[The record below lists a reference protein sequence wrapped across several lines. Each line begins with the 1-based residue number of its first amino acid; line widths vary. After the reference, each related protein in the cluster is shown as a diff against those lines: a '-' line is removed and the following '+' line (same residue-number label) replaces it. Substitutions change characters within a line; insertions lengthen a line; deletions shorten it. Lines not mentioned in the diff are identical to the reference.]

1 MGWFLRRVAQSL
13 LMLWVVISLVFL
25 SINFVPG
32 DPAELLLAQ
41 DGGSPDPIMVE
52 MLREELGLNRPMLEQ
67 YTKKMGDLLQGNL
80 GTSIVDGSSVGQEVM
95 RRLPRTLELIGAAGI
110 LSLLFG
116 IPAGVLSAL
125 RPRSLFSRIA
135 GLVAGTAQSIPV
147 FVVGTLFVILFA
159 TVLGWL
165 PAGGFTPLGRDP
177 GRHLTLLILPAATI
191 ALGLSAIVFRITRAS
206 MLDVLP
212 LDFIRTARAKGVPA
226 RRVIIR
232 HGLRNALMP
241 VITVFALQL
250 GGLLAGTVLVETVFN
265 WPGLSGMLVAGVNA
279 RDYPVVTGV
288 IVVVSAFYIGL
299 NLLVDVI
306 YGLTDPRVRK

>member
-13 LMLWVVISLVFL
+13 VMLWVVISLVFL
-25 SINFVPG
+25 SIHFVPG

-41 DGGSPDPIMVE
+41 DGGSPDPVMVE
-52 MLREELGLNRPMLEQ
+52 MLREELGLNRPLWEQ
-67 YTKKMGDLLQGNL
+67 YTQRMGDLLQGSL

-110 LSLLFG
+110 LSLLIG

-125 RPRSLFSRIA
+125 RPRSLFSKIA
-135 GLVAGTAQSIPV
+135 AVLAGTAQSIPV

-159 TVLGWL
+159 TILGWL
-165 PAGGFTPLGRDP
+165 PAGGFTPFGRDP
-177 GRHLTLLILPAATI
+177 GRHMILLIMPAATI

-232 HGLRNALMP
+232 HALRNALMP

>member
-41 DGGSPDPIMVE
+41 DGGSPDPVMVE

-67 YTKKMGDLLQGNL
+67 YTLKMGDLLQGDL
-80 GTSIVDGSSVGQEVM
+80 GTSIVDGSPVGQEVM

-110 LSLLFG
+110 LSLMIG

-135 GLVAGTAQSIPV
+135 ALLAGTAQSIPV
-147 FVVGTLFVILFA
+147 FVLGTLFVILFA
-159 TVLGWL
+159 TALGWL
-165 PAGGFTPLGRDP
+165 PAGGFTPFGRDP
-177 GRHLTLLILPAATI
+177 GRHMMLLILPAATI

-226 RRVIIR
+226 RRVII
-232 HGLRNALMP
+232 HHALRNALMP

>member
-13 LMLWVVISLVFL
+13 VMLWVVISLVFL
-25 SINFVPG
+25 SIHFVPG

-52 MLREELGLNRPMLEQ
+52 MLREELGLNRPLWEQ
-67 YTKKMGDLLQGNL
+67 YTQRMGDLLQGSL

-110 LSLLFG
+110 LSLLIG

-125 RPRSLFSRIA
+125 RPRSLFSKIA
-135 GLVAGTAQSIPV
+135 GLLAGTAQSIPV

-159 TVLGWL
+159 TILGWL
-165 PAGGFTPLGRDP
+165 PAGGFTPFGRDP
-177 GRHLTLLILPAATI
+177 GRHMILLIMPAATI

-232 HGLRNALMP
+232 HALRNALMP

>member
-13 LMLWVVISLVFL
+13 VMLWVVISLVFL
-25 SINFVPG
+25 SIHFVPG

-52 MLREELGLNRPMLEQ
+52 MLREELGLNRPPWEQ
-67 YTKKMGDLLQGNL
+67 YTQRMGDLLQGSL

-110 LSLLFG
+110 LSLLIG

-125 RPRSLFSRIA
+125 RPRSLFSKIA
-135 GLVAGTAQSIPV
+135 GLLAGTAQSIPV

-159 TVLGWL
+159 TILGWL
-165 PAGGFTPLGRDP
+165 PAGGFTPFGRDP
-177 GRHLTLLILPAATI
+177 GRHMILLIMPAATI

-232 HGLRNALMP
+232 HALRNALMP

>member
-1 MGWFLRRVAQSL
+1 MGWFVRRLAQSL
-13 LMLWVVISLVFL
+13 VMLWVVVSLVFL
-25 SINFVPG
+25 SIHFVPG

-41 DGGSPDPIMVE
+41 DGGSPDPLMVQ
-52 MLREELGLNRPMLEQ
+52 MLREQLGLDRPLPEQ
-67 YTKKMGDLLQGNL
+67 YSHNVMGILRGDLGA
-80 GTSIVDGSSVGQEVM
+80 SMVDGSSVGQEVM
-95 RRLPRTLELIGAAGI
+95 RRLPRTLELIAAAGI
-110 LSLLFG
+110 LSLLIG

-125 RPRSLFSRIA
+125 RPRGRFSRGA
-135 GLVAGTAQSIPV
+135 AVVAGTAQSVPV
-147 FVVGTLFVILFA
+147 FVLGTLLVVLFA
-159 TVLGWL
+159 QVLGWL
-165 PAGGFTPLGRDP
+165 PAGGFVPFSRDP
-177 GRHLTLLILPAATI
+177 GKHLQLLVLPAATI
-191 ALGLSAIVFRITRAS
+191 AIGLSAIVFRITKAS

-232 HGLRNALMP
+232 HALRNALMP

-288 IVVVSAFYIGL
+288 LVVVSAFYIGL
-299 NLLVDVI
+299 NLLVDII
-306 YGLTDPRVRK
+306 YGITDPRVRK

>member
-13 LMLWVVISLVFL
+13 VMLWVVISLVFL
-25 SINFVPG
+25 SIHFVPG

-41 DGGSPDPIMVE
+41 DGGSPDPVMVE
-52 MLREELGLNRPMLEQ
+52 MLREELGLNRPLWDQ
-67 YTKKMGDLLQGNL
+67 YTQKMGDLLQGDL
-80 GTSIVDGSSVGQEVM
+80 GNSIVDGSSVGQEVM

-110 LSLLFG
+110 LSLLIG

-135 GLVAGTAQSIPV
+135 ALLAGTAQSIPV

-165 PAGGFTPLGRDP
+165 PAGGFTSFGRDP
-177 GRHLTLLILPAATI
+177 GRHMILLILPAATI

-232 HGLRNALMP
+232 HALRNALMP

>member
-13 LMLWVVISLVFL
+13 VMLWVVISLVFL
-25 SINFVPG
+25 SIHFVPG
-32 DPAELLLAQ
+32 DPAELLLSQ
-41 DGGSPDPIMVE
+41 DGGSPDPLMVE
-52 MLREELGLNRPMLEQ
+52 MLREQLGLNRPLFEQ
-67 YTKKMGDLLQGNL
+67 YRHNMAGMLRGDLGV
-80 GTSIVDGSSVGQEVM
+80 SMVDGSSVGKEVM
-95 RRLPRTLELIGAAGI
+95 RRLPRTLELIAAAGI
-110 LSLLFG
+110 LSLLIG

-125 RPRSLFSRIA
+125 RPKSQFSRIA
-135 GLVAGTAQSIPV
+135 SMAAGTAQSVPV
-147 FVVGTLFVILFA
+147 FVLGTLVVVVFA
-159 TVLGWL
+159 QILGWL
-165 PAGGFTPLGRDP
+165 PAGGFAPISRDP
-177 GRHLTLLILPAATI
+177 GKHLLLLILPAATI
-191 ALGLSAIVFRITRAS
+191 AIGLSAIVFRITRAS

-226 RRVIIR
+226 RRVVIR
-232 HGLRNALMP
+232 HALRNALMP

-306 YGLTDPRVRK
+306 YGITDPRVRK

>member
-67 YTKKMGDLLQGNL
+67 YTRKMGDLLQGDL
-80 GTSIVDGSSVGQEVM
+80 GTSIVDGSPVGQEVM

-110 LSLLFG
+110 LSLLIG

-135 GLVAGTAQSIPV
+135 ALLAGTAQSIPV
-147 FVVGTLFVILFA
+147 FVLGTLFVILFA

-165 PAGGFTPLGRDP
+165 PAGGFTPFGRDP
-177 GRHLTLLILPAATI
+177 GRHMMLLILPAATI

-232 HGLRNALMP
+232 HALRNALMP

>member
-13 LMLWVVISLVFL
+13 VMLWVVISLVFL
-25 SINFVPG
+25 SIHFVPG

-52 MLREELGLNRPMLEQ
+52 MLREELGLNRPLWDQ
-67 YTKKMGDLLQGNL
+67 YTQKMGDLLQGNL
-80 GTSIVDGSSVGQEVM
+80 GTSIVDGSSVGDEVM

-110 LSLLFG
+110 LSLLIG
-116 IPAGVLSAL
+116 IPAGLLSAL
-125 RPRSLFSRIA
+125 RPRGVFSRVA
-135 GLVAGTAQSIPV
+135 ALLAGTAQSIPV

-165 PAGGFTPLGRDP
+165 PAGGFTPFGRDP
-177 GRHLTLLILPAATI
+177 GRHMILLIMPAATI

-232 HGLRNALMP
+232 HALRNALMP